1 MNPFFLNSSG
11 SPSNS
16 PTQSQSPG
24 VAIGSGANSS
34 IATANRGNGIFLS
47 PVSAM
52 AGTTA
57 LSVFLHNIL
66 TVAINSQ
73 EQSSRYLKAFRI
85 YSTMRNDL
93 SNQYQSQL
101 WDPFVMICMIKVI
114 YDTVL
119 VLVRARDQQ
128 QRQQPLASAQQRR
141 LSVSSQIQQQQQRP
155 PQMTIGPLID
165 LAFEIYADMRNVWPI
180 RHLPR
185 LSALAPSTPV
195 LKTPLTSQASATTAN
210 GSIGSSMSI
219 FFQLSNRT
227 PTSTSSAVD
236 LSACGVAAPSN
247 GVSTAT
253 SANTIATIGGIS
265 AVSNIGFPSSSTT
278 STPLSCVLQEL
289 NPTLQANIQVRRLPS
304 KLYLALLHLCI
315 QVPLSGVSVSS
326 QVVKTIVADMIS
338 TKPGQQ
344 PANLDRH
351 LAAALQ
357 YYHDQWMCLTQELKG
372 RRRCHSSGQ
381 RDAEPGFDGCFGEL
395 EERETNT
402 EEEPEEEEKEEVEKG
417 ECIFRRWMYRSEEY
431 VFKHMAASSS
441 SASSS
446 SNSLADNTAT
456 SAVPIDADE
465 ILSPTLEDRDSP
477 FEVSKYDADL
487 DELDRYLDAKKA
499 DDSSS
504 NGHSNNR
511 RRGSNSS
518 EACAGAKNSWM
529 DGLDHDTCSGRFYW
543 DMWSREDLV
552 LQGIRFSRRRARML
566 WRHVG
571 SL

>member
-1 MNPFFLNSSG
+1 MMNPFFLNSSG

-101 WDPFVMICMIKVI
+101 WDPFVMTCMIKVI

-119 VLVRARDQQ
+119 VLVRAQDQQ

-210 GSIGSSMSI
+210 GSIGSRA
-219 FFQLSNRT
+219 QLN
-227 PTSTSSAVD
+227 
-236 LSACGVAAPSN
+236 
-247 GVSTAT
+247 
-253 SANTIATIGGIS
+253 
-265 AVSNIGFPSSSTT
+265 
-278 STPLSCVLQEL
+278 
-289 NPTLQANIQVRRLPS
+289 LQANIQVRRLPS
-304 KLYLALLHLCI
+304 ELYLALLHLCI

-417 ECIFRRWMYRSEEY
+417 ECIFRRWIYRSEEY

-487 DELDRYLDAKKA
+487 DELDRYLDEKKA